1 MSKETVATIQSYR
14 WEIIQIIQDRILNF
28 ETSGIESPVNEKGAK
43 ATNMTTNELVKFEN
57 TAGAVLRSENEN
69 EDLFKDALP
78 ILVENN
84 EFLNKRFSS
93 ADIPMPSPGHFYK
106 IIELAFE
113 KDFPRREVFENV
125 IASINNSSFNFVYF
139 LSGNALGV
147 SIYIGIVDNYR
158 KPSIDGGAVSFDV
171 AEAMIHS
178 LSGNFMGTKYVKLA
192 KEEIK
197 SDIYSVIAKSKR
209 KSFIFGVP
217 SVNED
222 KTGEL
227 NNFQGVDRLINSMQG
242 ETYQVLLVCE
252 PADKEEINGI
262 LNRVYDYYNSL
273 TKEAER
279 DYSANRS
286 ESKSESTQKG
296 ESDSR
301 SKNTGTNKGRNDGY
315 SPSGGGNNYSD
326 SHGTSTGT
334 SESLTKNFSTTDGSS
349 SQIGETINYKLVN
362 KQLKEKIEYIDKE
375 FLPRLKLGKA
385 KGLYRTAIYAM
396 SSDNATLEKLE
407 GNIRSIFQ
415 GDKSTFAPISAA
427 KLFNQQ
433 QNSESTN
440 SRVSALLNHFQIFDT
455 NSASLPEKYLLS
467 GIESKNRFAQLS
479 SFLTPTELSLI
490 GGLPQSEVP
499 GIKLNEAVDFGVN
512 VTNPEKGFELGHIMH
527 RGNTIDNIVKIDR
540 EVLKKHIFVTGVTG
554 SGKTTTCQ
562 KILLE
567 AKMPFLVIE
576 PAKTEYRQLYEKDKS
591 ITYYTVGRN
600 DLCPFRINPME
611 LIRGENLSSHIDLL
625 MATFQ
630 AVYPMEASI
639 PFLLKEAII
648 SCYEKLGWNL
658 DSNDNSNSDDPW
670 NENGLYWPNFTNL
683 VIELKSV
690 IDKKGFAND
699 LKQNYIGSMV
709 SRFNDLTLGT
719 RGSIFNVPLSI
730 DFEKLVNENT
740 VIELDELKNEEDKI
754 LLMGLILTRVSDV
767 VKKCHTKDNN
777 FRHITLIEEAHR
789 LLSKADAGENS
800 KKLGIQTFTDML
812 AEIRRYGESL
822 IIVDQIPGKLTPEI
836 MKNTNTKIVHK
847 LFADDDKTAIA
858 HCIALDDKQKNHL
871 SKLNAGETIIYT
883 EGWHKPVCIK
893 ISAITNLNPMQID
906 ENEIA
911 KQGRKLLNEERAL
924 FFPAFKDFILE
935 DNQIDFLLRK
945 KNKIVKSFQN
955 MFNTLQKDDTG
966 ESREEVKT
974 VFREIAGSFELN
986 DKLFGALAN
995 EYWFYVKTYYG
1006 GDKFKSKSA
1015 KYIPW
1020 IANNLKT
1027 LASIG
1032 YIETTD
1038 NDEENSFIRDL
1049 FTKKITF

>member
-1 MSKETVATIQSYR
+1 MTSKEITVYKH
-14 WEIIQIIQDRILNF
+14 N
-28 ETSGIESPVNEKGAK
+28 TSVSINDNNE
-43 ATNMTTNELVKFEN
+43 E
-57 TAGAVLRSENEN
+57 
-69 EDLFKDALP
+69 LFKDALT
-78 ILVENN
+78 ILTDNN
-84 EFLNKRFSS
+84 EFLSKRFAST
-93 ADIPMPSPGHFYK
+93 DIPLPSPGHFYK
-106 IIELAFE
+106 IVELAFE

-139 LSGNALGV
+139 LSGNTLGV
-147 SIYIGIVDNYR
+147 SIYLGIVDNYR
-158 KPSIDGGAVSFDV
+158 KPSIDSGTVSFDV

-178 LSGNFMGTKYVKLA
+178 LKGNFMGTKCLKLG
-192 KEEIK
+192 KEEIQN
-197 SDIYSVIAKSKR
+197 DIYRVITKSKR
-209 KSFIFGVP
+209 KSFIYGVP

-222 KTGEL
+222 KTGEI

-252 PADKEEINGI
+252 PADKDEINEI
-262 LNRVYDYYNSL
+262 LNDVYDYYNAL
-273 TKEAER
+273 TKEAEQ

-296 ESDSR
+296 TSDSR

-315 SPSGGGNNYSD
+315 SPSGGGNNYSN
-326 SHGTSTGT
+326 SSGTSQGT
-334 SESLTKNFSTTDGSS
+334 SQSKSTNFSTTDGTS
-349 SQIGETINYKLVN
+349 SQLGETINYKVVN

-427 KLFNQQ
+427 KLFSQQ
-433 QNSESTN
+433 QDSESTN
-440 SRVSALLNHFQIFDT
+440 TKVSALLNHFQIFDT
-455 NSASLPEKYLLS
+455 NSASSPEKYLLS

-512 VTNPEKGFELGHIMH
+512 VSNPENGFELGHIMH
-527 RGNTIDNIVKIDR
+527 RGNTIDNIVKIDP

-611 LIRGENLSSHIDLL
+611 LIPGENLSSHIDLL

-639 PFLLKEAII
+639 PFILKEAII

-658 DSNDNSNSDDPW
+658 DSNENTNSDDPW
-670 NENGLYWPNFTNL
+670 NESGLYWPNFTNL
-683 VIELKSV
+683 VIELENV
-690 IDKKGFAND
+690 IKNKKFAND
-699 LKQNYIGSMV
+699 LQQNYIGSMV

-767 VKKCHTKDNN
+767 VKKCHRKDSK
-777 FRHITLIEEAHR
+777 FKHITLIEEAHR
-789 LLSKADAGENS
+789 LLSKADAGESS

-871 SKLNAGETIIYT
+871 SKLNTGETIIYT
-883 EGWHKPVCIK
+883 EGWHKPICIK
-893 ISAITNLNPMQID
+893 IYAIPNDKPTQID
-906 ENEIA
+906 ETEIA
-911 KQGRKLLNEERAL
+911 SRGRKLLNEERAL
-924 FFPAFKDFILE
+924 FFPAFKGFKL
-935 DNQIDFLLRK
+935 DNRQIDFLLRK
-945 KNKIVKSFQN
+945 KNKIVKSFRFMFKQN
-955 MFNTLQKDDTG
+955 DSP
-966 ESREEVKT
+966 ERVEEVKQ
-974 VFREIAGSFELN
+974 VFLEIGNYF
-986 DKLFGALAN
+986 KLDDNLFTALAN
-995 EYWFYVKTYYG
+995 EYWFYAKIYFG
-1006 GDKFKSKSA
+1006 GDGFIKKTRRMTGLLSA
-1015 KYIPW
+1015 
-1020 IANNLKT
+1020 ALNT
-1027 LASIG
+1027 LSEIG
-1032 YIETTD
+1032 FIETD
-1038 NDEENSFIRDL
+1038 ASNDVRDIQDL
-1049 FTKKITF
+1049 FFKKITF